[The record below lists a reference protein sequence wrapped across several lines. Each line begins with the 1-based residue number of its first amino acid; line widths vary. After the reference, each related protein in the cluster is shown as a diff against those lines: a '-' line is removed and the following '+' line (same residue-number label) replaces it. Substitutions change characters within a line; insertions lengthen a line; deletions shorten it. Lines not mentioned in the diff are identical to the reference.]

1 MEHRPIM
8 DAGPGINFF
17 PTNKERLLFA
27 TLGPLAIPEVVREE
41 ITRKATQDPRFAAA
55 NRVMSKLPA
64 RLLETLS
71 DDVTPELGVVVS
83 RLTGLPLMERKR
95 RSRDLGELMVIAHAV
110 VAAEQGNDVIVLID
124 DGEGRRM
131 ANQEARRLQRLR
143 ASGSSVGSLA
153 LISTVTVLKNAAG
166 KEELPDRSSLR
177 KLYARLRS
185 LDDGLKPL
193 EETGLL
199 DLDAWRW
206 GR

>member
-1 MEHRPIM
+1 MNLR
-8 DAGPGINFF
+8 
-17 PTNKERLLFA
+17 
-27 TLGPLAIPEVVREE
+27 
-41 ITRKATQDPRFAAA
+41 
-55 NRVMSKLPA
+55 SKLPA

-71 DDVTPELGVVVS
+71 DDVTPELSVVVS
-83 RLTGLPLMERKR
+83 RLAGLPLTERKR

-110 VAAEQGNDVIVLID
+110 VAAEQGNDIIVLID

-131 ANQEARRLQRLR
+131 ANQEARRLQMLR

-199 DLDAWRW
+199 DLDVWR
-206 GR
+206 